1 MCDEEDGRANH
12 KNVEVVPPPA
22 KAGPCQLQKWQS
34 CSDPPT
40 HSCLREEDEAPVHL
54 CSPSKP
60 NGLQHVV
67 TLTTC
72 CKLNN
77 MLLRL
82 QHVVNLMLTDPA
94 IACIAD

>member
-40 HSCLREEDEAPVHL
+40 HSCLQEEEEAPVHL

-72 CKLNN
+72 CKLNA
-77 MLLRL
+77 
-82 QHVVNLMLTDPA
+82 NLSENGQENP
-94 IACIAD
+94 IFGN